1 LYLSWIRDH
10 KPDALPELVSNE
22 VDISI
27 VQEEALHTT
36 TSWDFHHQYQCKE
49 RKAHSVKYKFELRTQ
64 KEEMAYPEH
73 RHRDLLE
80 DRSQEDEAEED
91 EQMDH
96 EG

>member
-1 LYLSWIRDH
+1 MYLSWIRDH
-10 KPDALPELVSNE
+10 KPDALPELVSNK

-36 TSWDFHHQYQCKE
+36 MSGDLHLRYQCKE
-49 RKAHSVKYKFELRTQ
+49 RKAHSVKYKFELQTQ
-64 KEEMAYPEH
+64 KEERAYPEH

-80 DRSQEDEAEED
+80 DRSQEDKAEED
-91 EQMDH
+91 EQMNH

>member
-1 LYLSWIRDH
+1 MYLSWIRDH
-10 KPDALPELVSNE
+10 KPDALPELVSNK

-36 TSWDFHHQYQCKE
+36 TSGDFHLRYQCKE

-64 KEEMAYPEH
+64 KEERAYPEH

-80 DRSQEDEAEED
+80 DRSQEDKAEED
-91 EQMDH
+91 EQMNR